1 MDLAEVVVPVDLVDV
16 EAEAL
21 AVVGVQLV
29 EQLARVAVVE
39 DAVERAVGPVD
50 LVQAAQPVDLALVL
64 VQAQLDL
71 VAARDREAVDELAAL
86 LEHARPRGRARS

>member
-29 EQLARVAVVE
+29 EQRARVAVVE

-50 LVQAAQPVDLALVL
+50 LVQAPQAVDLALVL
-64 VQAQLDL
+64 VQPQLDL
-71 VAARDREAVDELAAL
+71 VAARDRQPVDE
-86 LEHARPRGRARS
+86 RRGPS

>member
-21 AVVGVQLV
+21 AVVRVQLV

-64 VQAQLDL
+64 VQAQLEL
-71 VAARDREAVDELAAL
+71 VAARDREAVDD
-86 LEHARPRGRARS
+86 ARGPS